1 MASVTHPPTTT
12 LNTDHITFSETFRPT
27 KSHPFAQVSLPTR
40 KNHFSPLNHSIVIS
54 GSALGI
60 TATNNVNNVSNNTA
74 RPSLADFWRE
84 VQGCNNWENLLDPLH
99 PLLRQEIIRYGE
111 FVTASYKA
119 FDLDPTSKRYLNC
132 KYGKK
137 RMLSEVGMSNSGY
150 EVTKY
155 IYATPDINLPN
166 MSNSSS
172 FSSSS
177 GRWIGYVAVSSDE
190 AVKRLGRR
198 DILITFRGTVTNQ
211 EWISNL
217 MSSLSPAMLDPYNPQ
232 PEVKVESGF
241 LSLYTSDE
249 SSSKFGLES
258 CREQLLSEV
267 SRLMNKYRGENES
280 LSISLAGHS
289 MGSALAI
296 LLAYDIAELGLNK
309 KKGNKRST
317 TEVPVTVFSFG
328 GPRVGNSEFKN
339 RCEELGVKVLRIANV
354 NDPITKLPGV
364 VFNENFR
371 VLLGGR
377 YEFPRS
383 CSCYAHVGVELMLDF
398 FNVQNPS
405 CVHDLDTYIGL
416 LRRPK
421 NDEVLNQQWDGVMNS
436 FLEKARELI
445 SSSQTMKI
453 LPHVVTACNYHDLLN
468 SFSRDI
474 VCSWSDELLFGLV
487 LLLL

>member
-1 MASVTHPPTTT
+1 MASVTHRT
-12 LNTDHITFSETFRPT
+12 NTNHHHITFSQTFHLS
-27 KSHPFAQVSLPTR
+27 KFHPFGQVSLPIT
-40 KNHFSPLNHSIVIS
+40 KNDLSPLSHSIPPSKI
-54 GSALGI
+54 A
-60 TATNNVNNVSNNTA
+60 VSKTTTT
-74 RPSLADFWRE
+74 PKPTHTHSLSKLWRE
-84 VQGCNNWENLLDPLH
+84 VQGCNNWDNLLDPLH

-119 FDLDPTSKRYLNC
+119 FDLDPNSKRYLNC

-137 RMLSEVGMSNSGY
+137 SMFREVGMPNSGY

-155 IYATPDINLPN
+155 IYATPDINLPTMATTKTN
-166 MSNSSS
+166 SS

-190 AVKRLGRR
+190 AVMRLGRR

-217 MSSLSPAMLDPYNPQ
+217 MSSLTPAMLDPYNPRPQ
-232 PEVKVESGF
+232 VKVESGF

-249 SSSKFGLES
+249 SYSKFGLES

-267 SRLMNKYRGENES
+267 SRLMNKYKGENEN

-296 LLAYDIAELGLNK
+296 LLAYDLAELGLNK
-309 KKGNKRST
+309 KSNLKCGDSNS
-317 TEVPVTVFSFG
+317 EVPVTVFSFG
-328 GPRVGNSEFKN
+328 GPRVGNSEFKH
-339 RCEELGVKVLRIANV
+339 RCDELGVKVLRIANV

-371 VLLGGR
+371 VLLGGK
-377 YEFPRS
+377 YEFPWS

-398 FNVQNPS
+398 FNFQNPS
-405 CVHDLDTYIGL
+405 CVHDLDSYIGL

-421 NDEVLNQQWDGVMNS
+421 KDDLQVLKKEVVVNS
-436 FLEKARELI
+436 LLEKTRELLLN
-445 SSSQTMKI
+445 SQSMKF
-453 LPHVVTACNYHDLLN
+453 LPGVLTACNYHHLLN
-468 SFSRDI
+468 SVSRDI
-474 VCSWSDELLFGLV
+474 LCSWSDELLFGLV